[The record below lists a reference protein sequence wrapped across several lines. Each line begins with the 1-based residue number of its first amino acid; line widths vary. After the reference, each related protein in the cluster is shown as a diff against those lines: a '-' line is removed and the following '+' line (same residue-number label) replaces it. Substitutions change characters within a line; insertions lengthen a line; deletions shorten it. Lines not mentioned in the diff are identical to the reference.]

1 MENQSFINRPS
12 MVVLGAITFAFLA
25 VVFFWIF
32 KLALRDRMQ
41 TDMVSA
47 EKVATF
53 IHAILESNRTNYTEN
68 VVSKLKREG
77 IDAHEHWKNER
88 GVPLP
93 AQFLMESGRL
103 VALKDLNFSFRL
115 ASLTPIYAWNGP
127 SSDRERVGLSTV
139 QNNPAQPHYGFINK
153 NGMRF
158 FQAIYADHAV
168 SQACVDCHNNHPNSP
183 RRDLKLNDVLG
194 GIVITF
200 PVGE

>member
-1 MENQSFINRPS
+1 MEDNDNMNRPL
-12 MVVLGAITFAFLA
+12 MVVLGAVTFAFLA

-32 KLALRDRMQ
+32 KLTLQDRMK
-41 TDMVSA
+41 TDMVPA
-47 EKVATF
+47 EKVAAY
-53 IHAILESNRTNYTEN
+53 INAILESNRNNYTEN
-68 VVSKLKREG
+68 VVSKLQREG
-77 IDAHEHWKNER
+77 IDAHEHWKDER

-115 ASLTPIYAWNGP
+115 ASLTPIYVWNGP
-127 SSDRERVGLSTV
+127 NSDLERVGLAAV
-139 QNNPAQPHYGFINK
+139 QKDPTQPHYGFVSK

-158 FQAIYADHAV
+158 FQAIYADRAV
-168 SQACVDCHNNHPNSP
+168 SQTCVDCHNSHPNSP
-183 RRDLKLNDVLG
+183 RRDLKVNDVLG